1 MSRFPDVIIP
11 DNRSAFIS
19 HVFKKSVKLELIHP
33 VIITLCHPQAN
44 GQAERKVPTNKDALK
59 KAVRGK

>member
-11 DNRSAFIS
+11 DNGSAFIS

-33 VIITLCHPQAN
+33 VIITLHHPQAN

-59 KAVRGK
+59 

>member
-11 DNRSAFIS
+11 DNGSAFIS

-44 GQAERKVPTNKDALK
+44 GQAERMVSKDH
-59 KAVRGK
+59 